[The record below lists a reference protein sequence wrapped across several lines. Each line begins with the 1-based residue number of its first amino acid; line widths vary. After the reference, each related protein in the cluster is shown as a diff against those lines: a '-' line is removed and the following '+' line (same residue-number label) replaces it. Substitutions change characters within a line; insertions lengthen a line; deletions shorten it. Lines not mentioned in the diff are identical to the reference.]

1 MVRHRLP
8 LGACLYRLMCYFNRC
23 DMETK
28 TTNTLQPLNLSS
40 ILDTCLICT
49 SSCRPRRCRFGLPW
63 GLRAWG
69 PVRVCCGVSRRLC
82 VGGWAASLGGAVLL
96 VGVLLRRPGA
106 GGGPW
111 RGGWGLS
118 GRGARRVL
126 FRCCFS
132 FHCILRV
139 NRLWGVAG
147 GGVGLDRLASAA
159 PPSCG
164 SALRLCRGCLGNFV
178 TGGVV
183 QFGAF
188 PLRVC
193 LGGSGTSV

>member
-1 MVRHRLP
+1 MFVLVACCFLLLRCVGQMGMVRHRLP

-139 NRLWGVAG
+139 KTEGVPQRSKKCPKK
-147 GGVGLDRLASAA
+147 V
-159 PPSCG
+159 
-164 SALRLCRGCLGNFV
+164 F
-178 TGGVV
+178 
-183 QFGAF
+183 
-188 PLRVC
+188 
-193 LGGSGTSV
+193 